1 VRFARRMRVLAGV
14 FASMFVLLLGLR
26 AVYAADSPVVADAE
40 RKVISGDYRGAIAT
54 LQSALSQDPSDAVAY
69 YWLGRSYYELHDYDN
84 SVAAEE
90 KAVALAPKNSVYADW
105 LGRAYGG
112 KADREHSFFVAK
124 KVKAEFEDAV
134 HLDPS
139 NIEARRDLE
148 EYCIDAPWIAGG
160 NKDEALAQVDAIA
173 TLNPVEGHVARA
185 VYDNEALKKP
195 ADAAAEYHAVVNSK
209 STDVDP
215 YLQAANFFINEN
227 KPDDLNSAI
236 TAASAASPN
245 DPRLDFYRGVELI
258 LSGGDADN
266 AERYLKSYIAST
278 ADHSNWPSHAAARVW
293 LGRLYEGQGKP
304 GVAAEQY
311 RAALQLDP
319 NQKEA
324 RTRLSKLEKESQ

>member
-1 VRFARRMRVLAGV
+1 MRIAEKVRSSVVV
-14 FASMFVLLLGLR
+14 FAFLFVLLPMAR
-26 AVYAADSPVVADAE
+26 IVYAAESPVVADAE
-40 RKVISGDYRGAIAT
+40 RKVISGDYRGAIAN
-54 LQSALSQDPSDAVAY
+54 LQSAVSQDPSDAVAY

-134 HLDPS
+134 HLDPT
-139 NIEARRDLE
+139 NVDARRDLE

-173 TLNPVEGHVARA
+173 ALNPVEGHVARA

-195 ADAAAEYHAVVNSK
+195 ADADAEYHMVVNSK

-227 KPDDLNSAI
+227 KAADLNAAI
-236 TAASAASPN
+236 SAASTASPN

-258 LSGGDADN
+258 LSGGDSDN

-278 ADHSNWPSHAAARVW
+278 ADHSNWPSHAAARMW

-324 RTRLSKLEKESQ
+324 RLRLSKLEKESQ

>member
-1 VRFARRMRVLAGV
+1 MRIIEKMRPFVALFFLLFALLPLA
-14 FASMFVLLLGLR
+14 R
-26 AVYAADSPVVADAE
+26 TIRAADSPAVADAE
-40 RKVISGDYRGAIAT
+40 RKVISGDYRGAIAN
-54 LQSALSQDPSDAVAY
+54 LQSAVSQDPSDAAAY

-84 SVAAEE
+84 SVAAEV
-90 KAVALAPKNSVYADW
+90 KAVALEPKNSVYADW

-124 KVKAEFEDAV
+124 KVKAEFENAV
-134 HLDPS
+134 HLDPG
-139 NIEARRDLE
+139 NVDARRDLE

-160 NKDEALAQVDAIA
+160 NRDEALAQVDAIA
-173 TLNPVEGHVARA
+173 ALNPVEGHVARA
-185 VYDNEALKKP
+185 IYDNEALKKT
-195 ADAAAEYHAVVNSK
+195 ADADAEYHMVISAK

-227 KPDDLNSAI
+227 KPADLNAAI
-236 TAASAASPN
+236 NAASGASPN
-245 DPRLDFYRGVELI
+245 DPRLDFYRGVQLI
-258 LSGGDADN
+258 LSGADSDS

-324 RTRLSKLEKESQ
+324 RLRLSKLEKESQ